1 MKLHEIQES
10 FKDTIADPA
19 ALNSHNSAFR
29 GALSSGT
36 GICLENRM
44 KVYRNNVI
52 RGLSDAVTAAYPVTE
67 KLTGKNF
74 MKAATRAYVIRNFP
88 EQGNLNLYGA
98 TFPDFLAQYEPAQH
112 IPYLPDVA
120 RMEWAWEESYYAPD
134 DTPLA
139 PEVLQKLETDTL
151 PLIKLSFRASVR
163 FVESSYP
170 LDEIYDICHAAE
182 NDPSED
188 MINISQRGA
197 KMLVFRHDYT
207 VEARRLDEAEY
218 SFLTTLYDGTP
229 IIGAAEKAF
238 ARDSKFDLTG
248 CLQKYLSYG
257 LFRDFSLPGDAAPL
271 CRQQNALSGDPA

>member
-19 ALNSHNSAFR
+19 ALNGHNSAFR

-52 RGLSDAVTAAYPVTE
+52 RGLSDAVMAAYPVTE
-67 KLTGKNF
+67 KLTGKDF
-74 MKAATRAYVIRNFP
+74 MEAATRAYVIRNFP

-98 TFPDFLAQYEPAQH
+98 TFPDFLAQYEPAQN

-139 PEVLQKLETDTL
+139 PEALQNLETDRL

-170 LDEIYDICHAAE
+170 LDEIYDICNAAG
-182 NDPSED
+182 NGPSED
-188 MINISQRGA
+188 MVGISQRGA
-197 KMLVFRHDYT
+197 KMLVFRDNYT

-218 SFLTTLYDGTP
+218 SFMTALYDGAP
-229 IIGAAEKAF
+229 IIGAAERAF
-238 ARDSKFDLTG
+238 ACDSKFDLTG
-248 CLQKYLSYG
+248 CLQKHLSNG
-257 LFRDFSLPGDAAPL
+257 LFKAFSLQESTEKSQR
-271 CRQQNALSGDPA
+271 RQNP